1 MTTRVRFAPSPTGY
15 LHIGSARTALFNYLY
30 ARHTGGKFLLRIE
43 DTDLARST
51 EESTRSILDGL
62 AWLELDQDEEIV
74 FQSDNADK
82 HRATAKKLLAEGK
95 AYRDF
100 TPKAEPNDA
109 NVKDAIKDR
118 ARANQGEKNLRDN
131 PYRDLTA
138 EESNK
143 RAAAGEPFAIRLKVP
158 DVRTGSGSDRVPA
171 VLKTS
176 FEDAVY
182 GLQERD
188 YAETEDL
195 VLLRSDGHP
204 LYNLAVVCDDIE
216 MQITHVIRGQD
227 HLTNTHKQILIY
239 EALGITPPTFAHLPL
254 IMAPNKGKLSKRK
267 HGEVVSM
274 TTYRDAG
281 FLAAA
286 FRNFLAL
293 LGWSAGEEKEIY
305 SLVELIETFSLDGI
319 HRSNAVFNFTE
330 NDPRKWTDDK
340 AQWMNAEYIRT
351 MPIGELL
358 PFVKAEL
365 KSAKLWREEYEE
377 QLSVVS
383 GQLSEDADTLQ
394 KPARSKGEM
403 IRTPPSVSS
412 PQISKSS
419 SDEMQKTAREQGR
432 YIQPEIGS
440 SEWFENTINLIRQR
454 FFTLK
459 DFSSQGRAYF
469 SEDYDFDPAAIAKNL
484 TKFPELKTWL
494 PELADRFEA
503 EFGDSV
509 SSPHVSKGY
518 GEAAN
523 WPPANAGGS
532 DTFTEANIELVVKA
546 FTEEKGTKL
555 GVIMNGARTLITGVA
570 VGPSMLSVFEV
581 IGLERIIMRLRSH
594 VAWNS

>member
-30 ARHTGGKFLLRIE
+30 ARHVGGKFLLRIE

-51 EESTRSILDGL
+51 EESTRSILEGL
-62 AWLELDQDEEIV
+62 KWLELDHDEEIV

-82 HRATAKKLLAEGK
+82 HRVIARKLLEESK

-100 TPKAEPNDA
+100 TPKAAPSDA
-109 NVKDAIKDR
+109 NVKNAIKDR
-118 ARANQGEKNLRDN
+118 ARANQGEKNMRGNEYRNLPDN
-131 PYRDLTA
+131 
-138 EESNK
+138 ESDK
-143 RAAAGEPFAIRLKVP
+143 RANAGEPFAIRLKVAE
-158 DVRTGSGSDRVPA
+158 SG
-171 VLKTS
+171 KTS
-176 FEDAVY
+176 FKDSVY
-182 GLQERD
+182 GMQERD

-293 LGWSAGEEKEIY
+293 LGWSAGEEQEIY
-305 SLVELIETFSLDGI
+305 TLDELVEKFSLDGI

-340 AQWMNAEYIRT
+340 AQWMNAEYIRA
-351 MPIGELL
+351 GALADLL

-365 KSAKLWREEYEE
+365 RSAKLWRDEYDPDGRA
-377 QLSVVS
+377 LTSSVPS
-383 GQLSEDADTLQ
+383 TQAFAYQSEDEERPENLAFD
-394 KPARSKGEM
+394 
-403 IRTPPSVSS
+403 I
-412 PQISKSS
+412 
-419 SDEMQKTAREQGR
+419 
-432 YIQPEIGS
+432 PEIGS
-440 SEWFENTINLIRQR
+440 YDWYVHTVDLIRQR

-469 SEDYDFDPAAIAKNL
+469 SEDYDFDPAAVAKNL
-484 TKFPELKTWL
+484 SKFPDLKTWL
-494 PELADRFEA
+494 PELADRFEV
-503 EFGDSV
+503 EFGDSGSPTV
-509 SSPHVSKGY
+509 LGGVADASSDGVVKP
-518 GEAAN
+518 
-523 WPPANAGGS
+523 
-532 DTFTEANIELVVKA
+532 FTESNIETVVKT

-555 GVIMNGARTLITGVA
+555 GVIMNGARTLLTGVA
-570 VGPSMLSVFEV
+570 VGPSMLSVFET
-581 IGLERIIMRLRSH
+581 IGLERSIMRLKSQ
-594 VAWNS
+594 VAWN